1 MATPADS
8 PVHGPWNPGIQSQ
21 IPAHLLGLAT
31 IYRAEHTRAALADLR
46 EVADL
51 TGLPLR
57 QLATFSPGRL
67 ALHELLVR
75 VTANVS
81 VPDGTRIEDLGI
93 SFRRITGTIL
103 ARDVA
108 AAMPAIEAAYDG
120 VRRHA
125 TSVLEREVD
134 RLYGE
139 RPPGPA
145 AVPARGWLA
154 RFARRDAVPALHPAM
169 DPHALVAEWEARARA
184 CHGIERCALRA
195 LARVTSALLVR
206 HERIWADRALVL
218 RVAVDLTANEAGSTA
233 IGDVIEP
240 LVRAAALRQGYS
252 LLAAQEHPVVMNT
265 KGPSAA
271 GKSTMRPLQKALA
284 GRIGVDWAHF
294 ALISPDIWRKQLL
307 DYGSLGA
314 DYKYAGAFT
323 GDELAIVDQK
333 LDRYMAAKAQRG
345 DVSHLLID
353 RFRFDSFAPDSDE
366 AGSNL
371 LTRFGQYVYLFFLV
385 TPPAALVERAWN
397 RGLDVGRYKA
407 VDDTLAHAVEAYSGM
422 PGLFFTWI
430 RRLDK
435 RVHVEFLD
443 NSVPRGRP
451 PRTAAYGWNDVLN
464 VLDPL
469 CLVSIERYRKLE
481 VEARD
486 PADLYAAGSG
496 EDDTSNTA
504 FLARCV
510 TQIAELRF
518 AEAASARIYMR
529 VVAGRVEWV
538 DRRVF
543 DAQEPAIRQALYAVC
558 GNVDTSPPPPPD
570 ALRVLPLADSS
581 HTVGTWGEARAGDQH
596 A

>member
-1 MATPADS
+1 MTTATPSDAAY
-8 PVHGPWNPGIQSQ
+8 GPWNPGVQSQ
-21 IPAHLLGLAT
+21 IPPRLLDLAT
-31 IYRAEHTRAALADLR
+31 LYRPEHSRSPLADLR

-57 QLATFSPGRL
+57 QLATFRPERL

-93 SFRRITGTIL
+93 NFRHITSTIL

-108 AAMPAIEAAYDG
+108 PALPRIQAAYDA
-120 VRRHA
+120 VRAEAAAIVEH
-125 TSVLEREVD
+125 EVG
-134 RLYGE
+134 RLYGAAA
-139 RPPGPA
+139 PA
-145 AVPARGWLA
+145 PSSTAPAGGWLA
-154 RFARRDAVPALHPAM
+154 RLTGRRQAAPAARVVE
-169 DPHALVAEWEARARA
+169 PHAVVAEWEARARDSSGVA
-184 CHGIERCALRA
+184 RCALRA
-195 LARVTSALLVR
+195 LARVAAALLVK
-206 HERIWADRALVL
+206 HERVWGDRALVA
-218 RVAVDLTANEAGSTA
+218 RVAVDLAANDCGSAA

-240 LVRAAALRQGYS
+240 LVRAAAAREGYR
-252 LLAAQEHPVVMNT
+252 LLAAQERTVVMNT

-284 GRIGVDWAHF
+284 ERIGVDWSQF

-333 LDRYMAAKAQRG
+333 LDRYMAGKAQRG

-371 LTRFGQYVYLFFLV
+371 LTRFGQFVYLFFLV

-407 VDDTLAHAVEAYSGM
+407 VDDTLAHAVEAYTGM

-430 RRLDK
+430 RRRDK

-443 NSVPRGRP
+443 NSVARGDP

-464 VLDPL
+464 VLDAP
-469 CLVSIERYRKLE
+469 CLAGIDRYQKLDID
-481 VEARD
+481 ARD
-486 PADLYAAGSG
+486 PAALYPPGTDLSPEANA
-496 EDDTSNTA
+496 A
-504 FLARCV
+504 FLRRCV
-510 TQIAELRF
+510 TEFPRLRF
-518 AEAASARIYMR
+518 AEQATGRIYLH
-529 VVAGRVEWV
+529 AEQGRVTWV
-538 DRRVF
+538 DTDRLAGQPDTAQRLLRAVF
-543 DAQEPAIRQALYAVC
+543 GSLEGR
-558 GNVDTSPPPPPD
+558 PPPSD
-570 ALRVLPLADSS
+570 AETLLPESERV
-581 HTVGTWGEARAGDQH
+581 HTVGTWGTG
-596 A
+596 